1 MAVYKLYPYK
11 DATLY
16 SFYPNANMGLDSI
29 LEVGNPLTIDGS
41 SGVFRALLAFDQT
54 EINSV
59 INTKISNSLWQANL
73 RCYIANAEG
82 VDFSSTVFAYP
93 VSGTWSNGTGQF
105 GEIKGQAL
113 ESSTVDLAN
122 ELVRLMVLQ
131 RSYSANSQSMKAFDQ
146 TLRDTLQMVG

>member
-59 INTKISNSLWQANL
+59 INTKISSSLWQANL

-105 GEIKGQAL
+105 GDNPITTDGV
-113 ESSTVDLAN
+113 SW
-122 ELVRLMVLQ
+122 
-131 RSYSANSQSMKAFDQ
+131 
-146 TLRDTLQMVG
+146 GWI